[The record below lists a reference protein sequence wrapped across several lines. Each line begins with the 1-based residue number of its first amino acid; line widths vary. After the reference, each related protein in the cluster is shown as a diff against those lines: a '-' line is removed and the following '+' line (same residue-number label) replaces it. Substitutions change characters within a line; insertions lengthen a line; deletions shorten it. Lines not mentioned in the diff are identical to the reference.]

1 MSFSK
6 TMKKVLTAMLKILNI
21 STKSKKKK
29 KPSTNSQV
37 KKTSAQTKDPVS
49 AIFGPVTPN
58 YSPTNKAGR
67 AAEIREAEMQEIK
80 NSLKK

>member
-6 TMKKVLTAMLKILNI
+6 TMKKVLSTILKILNT

-29 KPSTNSQV
+29 KPSPNTQV

-49 AIFGPVTPN
+49 AIFGPTTPN
-58 YSPTNKAGR
+58 YSPTNKEGR
-67 AAEIREAEMQEIK
+67 AAEFREAEMEEIK
-80 NSLKK
+80 KALKK